1 MAISIPSTVFTKYK
15 EFADAM
21 IADFGVNCKL
31 VYTEQV
37 EEISE
42 DVPRVKQRRS
52 MNIQDRND
60 AAGFAR
66 GSKKFKTVENTEDIK
81 LRVYWNRK
89 DWVKVG
95 EIDIPDGAIQTIGY
109 LSDFTSINKAKALIV
124 NSDIDGYREYRFI
137 KASEPFPWGFKQ
149 DRYMVCFWTRE

>member
-31 VYTEQV
+31 
-37 EEISE
+37 
-42 DVPRVKQRRS
+42 
-52 MNIQDRND
+52 QDRND

-137 KASEPFPWGFKQ
+137 KAAEPFPWGFKQ

>member
-137 KASEPFPWGFKQ
+137 KAAEPFPWGFKQ
-149 DRYMVCFWTRE
+149 DSYMVCFWTRE

>member
-89 DWVKVG
+89 DSIIHGTFSG
-95 EIDIPDGAIQTIGY
+95 EILDLSSGNPSNVHGLYTGDVIKY
-109 LSDFTSINKAKALIV
+109 LPIIIAHVSNIYTVYTQIHMPMYL
-124 NSDIDGYREYRFI
+124 
-137 KASEPFPWGFKQ
+137 
-149 DRYMVCFWTRE
+149 

>member
-95 EIDIPDGAIQTIGY
+95 EIDIPDDAIQTIGY